1 MRADDF
7 SEVKSGKVMEDKEIQ
22 TEGIDSDY
30 RGSDAKV
37 KLLNKK
43 GAKYGLE
50 KVKTIEDARK
60 M

>member
-1 MRADDF
+1 
-7 SEVKSGKVMEDKEIQ
+7 MEDKEIQ

-30 RGSDAKV
+30 RGSDAKF
-37 KLLNKK
+37 KLLHKK
-43 GAKYGLE
+43 GAKYELE